1 MNNCVY
7 KTSFLFTHFL
17 PSRHTAFYPLSKEF
31 PKSEKHTV
39 EPLCNGHLADR
50 RKWPLWRGW
59 NKSECMTVCPK
70 KLPLWRGGP
79 LVDWFNC
86 TWITIKLGPFPSF
99 FERQRQ
105 RETVQPPSSFS
116 WFRVLISLDL
126 SSPLY
131 PASSGC
137 SWQDATLQ
145 RERNHCQQQFAFPS
159 SKRVHMIP
167 TSKCQMTSLSL
178 VLQQTLAKQQLCI
191 CIKLF
196 RTFLCCFCMTT
207 TLKCLISRLLEN
219 VNKHQPNFFLFL
231 CPDMVP
237 SNSTPVW
244 FTYIWQCKWVGIMK
258 EHKFTAGLH

>member
-159 SKRVHMIP
+159 SKRVHVMP
-167 TSKCQMTSLSL
+167 TSKCQMTL
-178 VLQQTLAKQQLCI
+178 I
-191 CIKLF
+191 
-196 RTFLCCFCMTT
+196 TFSSFARNIYSKTT
-207 TLKCLISRLLEN
+207 TLQMHHTFLYTSL
-219 VNKHQPNFFLFL
+219 LFL
-231 CPDMVP
+231 HDYHIKMPYFV
-237 SNSTPVW
+237 V
-244 FTYIWQCKWVGIMK
+244 YGERK
-258 EHKFTAGLH
+258 

>member
-105 RETVQPPSSFS
+105 RDTVQPPSTFS
-116 WFRVLISLDL
+116 WFRVLILLDL

-137 SWQDATLQ
+137 SWQECYATKGEKPLPATVCFSIKQACPHDAYIKMSNDIDHLSFSSFA
-145 RERNHCQQQFAFPS
+145 RNI
-159 SKRVHMIP
+159 SKTT
-167 TSKCQMTSLSL
+167 TSQMHH
-178 VLQQTLAKQQLCI
+178 
-191 CIKLF
+191 
-196 RTFLCCFCMTT
+196 TFLYT
-207 TLKCLISRLLEN
+207 CL
-219 VNKHQPNFFLFL
+219 LFL
-231 CPDMVP
+231 HDYHIKIPYFV
-237 SNSTPVW
+237 V
-244 FTYIWQCKWVGIMK
+244 YGERKLIR
-258 EHKFTAGLH
+258 EHS